1 MSPNI
6 LANTRLS
13 QLGHQSD
20 GATPLRLFLCL
31 NLEEERLECG
41 ETPLWLWAGGKP
53 VVGGSQV
60 CGVGGGQ
67 PGAGPPHVVT
77 SPLVP
82 LRRLLLDFPPI
93 EGCYSPNPFTYL
105 RNRILT

>member
-20 GATPLRLFLCL
+20 GATPARLFLRL

-41 ETPLWLWAGGKP
+41 ETPLWLWAGGKA
-53 VVGGSQV
+53 VVGGSISSQV
-60 CGVGGGQ
+60 CGVG
-67 PGAGPPHVVT
+67 ARPHMW
-77 SPLVP
+77 
-82 LRRLLLDFPPI
+82 
-93 EGCYSPNPFTYL
+93 
-105 RNRILT
+105 